1 MFEGLGING
10 SCLCWIDDYTMES
23 WLIASFERDFS
34 LDFEYLLYLDEEW
47 WLFDFDFSLGFGSA
61 SLIKETDGLQGS
73 DEFENTFVE
82 NHCSWITRCVCWWE
96 REKKMFPR
104 QRALE

>member
-61 SLIKETDGLQGS
+61 SLIIL
-73 DEFENTFVE
+73 NTFE
-82 NHCSWITRCVCWWE
+82 TKLFLGIFLFRIFYWAAGDILDGW
-96 REKKMFPR
+96 
-104 QRALE
+104 LEINGWDLSLS